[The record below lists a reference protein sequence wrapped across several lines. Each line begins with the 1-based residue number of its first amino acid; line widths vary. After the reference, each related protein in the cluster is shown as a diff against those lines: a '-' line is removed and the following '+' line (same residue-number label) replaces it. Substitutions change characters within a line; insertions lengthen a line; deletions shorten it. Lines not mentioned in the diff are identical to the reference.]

1 MLRERLSAKG
11 SILQL
16 CCILE
21 KPVENAPL
29 VLIIDPQ
36 TKVGHFE

>member
-1 MLRERLSAKG
+1 MSSSTVIAKD

-16 CCILE
+16 CCIME

-36 TKVGHFE
+36 TKVGRSL